1 MIEVGAFS
9 ITPLQRAV
17 DVEGETPDGQAS
29 SGRGRLYDVSDGGE
43 SRLTVRDT
51 SWANGERDV
60 VATERHDSPQRFDTL
75 VERLRL
81 AVLPHGKGLY
91 VELRQARLKPNGR
104 GNLFVPDEEAL
115 DAGAGVSVARALERH
130 GAMHVGTREVLLEDT
145 GRSRTR
151 LGALFPREAELVPLV
166 AYVCTRVAPVAQ
178 ALQA

>member
-9 ITPLQRAV
+9 ITPLQRLV
-17 DVEGETPDGQAS
+17 DIDGETPDGQAS

-75 VERLRL
+75 VARLRL
-81 AVLPHGKGLY
+81 AVLPHGSAFYL
-91 VELRQARLKPNGR
+91 ELRQARLKANGR
-104 GNLFVPDEEAL
+104 ANLFVPDEQAL
-115 DAGAGVSVARALERH
+115 DAGAGIAVLRELEQH
-130 GAMHVGTREVLLEDT
+130 GATRVGTRETLLDDT
-145 GRSRTR
+145 DRTRTR
-151 LGALFPREAELVPLV
+151 LGAVFPREAELVPLV

-178 ALQA
+178 SLQA